1 MGDQTIHMSD
11 KLRKRK
17 EWWRQQKGERKRVR
31 KKTLFNGSR
40 YYRIKIFIY
49 RFIYGFLSPQQTN
62 CCHQNLRNGLL
73 DSIRIIWLEDGCG
86 ENSVLG
92 HENLQGGL
100 LRISHP
106 HLSLHFYR
114 SVVTELASKSVL
126 AVFFLFLLSGFG
138 FLLISST
145 FLSCFEHFSRY
156 PFSYCYHCCDFYY
169 VFLSFVGKFER
180 IIKNLFFF
188 LDK

>member
-17 EWWRQQKGERKRVR
+17 EWWRQQKGQRKRVR

-92 HENLQGGL
+92 HENLQGVCSESP
-100 LRISHP
+100 I
-106 HLSLHFYR
+106 
-114 SVVTELASKSVL
+114 
-126 AVFFLFLLSGFG
+126 
-138 FLLISST
+138 LISPSI
-145 FLSCFEHFSRY
+145 FIGQSSLNWRQNPYLQYFSCFCFLGLV
-156 PFSYCYHCCDFYY
+156 FY
-169 VFLSFVGKFER
+169 
-180 IIKNLFFF
+180 
-188 LDK
+188 